1 MLDNTPSR
9 TAEVVALIRALEL
22 SYYGEKSLL
31 KDKYAGRFLSDFY
44 MSIYNRLAILPEFVS
59 FFVNGASLGLFDFIT
74 LRHAFMDSYVRK
86 LGSQMPVVL
95 LGAGYDSRSLRLRE
109 FIQHGIWEFDFPA
122 TQRRK
127 KFYLRNERIEGDQP
141 HYCEVDF
148 MKESL
153 PEIFA
158 RSGLAKAPALVLW
171 EGVSMYV
178 SEEIVRS
185 TIKAVKE
192 YFGPGSVLVFDYW
205 HSTMNH
211 PVKDMFQ
218 TVMPYL
224 MDIIYNEKFTFGATT
239 DEMRTLATGCGAKK
253 FESYNGKQ
261 MMTKLSLTS
270 RLPLTSAS
278 MAVIE
283 F

>member
-1 MLDNTPSR
+1 MLENTPSR
-9 TAEVVALIRALEL
+9 TAEIVALIRALEL

-31 KDKYAGRFLSDFY
+31 NDKYAGRFLSDFY
-44 MSIYNRLAILPEFVS
+44 MAIYNRLSILPEFVS
-59 FFVNGASLGLFDFIT
+59 FFVNAATLGLFDFIT

-86 LGSQMPVVL
+86 LGPQMPVVL
-95 LGAGYDSRSLRLRE
+95 LGAGYDSRSLRLKDS
-109 FIQHGIWEFDFPA
+109 IKHGIWEFDFPA

-127 KFYLRNERIEGDQP
+127 KFYLRNERIEGEQP

-153 PEIFA
+153 SEIFTH
-158 RSGLAKAPALVLW
+158 SGLEKKPALVLW

-185 TIKAVKE
+185 TIQSVGQ
-192 YFGPGSVLVFDYW
+192 YFGPGSTLVFDYW
-205 HSTMNH
+205 HNSMTH
-211 PVKDMFQ
+211 PVKNLMQ
-218 TVMPYL
+218 MAMPYF
-224 MDIIYNEKFTFGATT
+224 MDLIYNEKFTYGATP
-239 DEMRTLATGCGAKK
+239 DEMRAVAQASGAKK

-283 F
+283 Y

>member
-1 MLDNTPSR
+1 MLENTPSR
-9 TAEVVALIRALEL
+9 TAEIVALIRALEL

-31 KDKYAGRFLSDFY
+31 NDKYAGRFLSDFY
-44 MSIYNRLAILPEFVS
+44 MAIYNRLSILPEFVS
-59 FFVNGASLGLFDFIT
+59 FFVNGASLGLFDFIV
-74 LRHAFMDSYVRK
+74 LRHAFMDSYVKK
-86 LGSQMPVVL
+86 LGADMPVVL
-95 LGAGYDSRSLRLRE
+95 LGAGYDSRSLRLRPY
-109 FIQHGIWEFDFPA
+109 IKHGIWEFDFPA

-127 KFYLRNERIEGDQP
+127 KFYLRNERIEGEQP

-153 PEIFA
+153 PEIFKKA
-158 RSGLAKAPALVLW
+158 GLENKPALVLW

-178 SEEIVRS
+178 SEDIVRS
-185 TIKAVKE
+185 TIKDVGQ
-192 YFGPGSVLVFDYW
+192 YFGAGSCLVFDYW
-205 HSTMNH
+205 HSTTNH
-211 PVKDMFQ
+211 PVKDLFQ
-218 TVMPYL
+218 TAMPYL
-224 MDIIYNEKFTFGATT
+224 MDLIYNEKFTFGATT
-239 DEMRTLATGCGAKK
+239 DEMRALAQNSGAKK

-278 MAVIE
+278 MAVCQ